1 MNYTFGPKVSSEK
14 VWAEV
19 KQLKFVYLAGS
30 QILSDFWEFD
40 KKRKACPALGLNPG
54 PLACEASVLTIQP
67 RPLIMQCTKIRV

>member
-1 MNYTFGPKVSSEK
+1 MTDLFLHFFTKVSFVK

-19 KQLKFVYLAGS
+19 KQQNFVYIAGS

-54 PLACEASVLTIQP
+54 PLACEASVLTTQP
-67 RPLIMQCTKIRV
+67 RPLLI